1 MSYKGFKRLLGESS
15 LERKSRFLLGAVTL
29 LLISG
34 SFWLYSR
41 MNVGLAYEATMVSG
55 RTLTSQVLYYFHVED
70 AKAREAIDA
79 YPELFR
85 RDGAG
90 GETKYADALAKYQFR
105 LYKAHSNKRE
115 HQPDPDDQEWVKKLR
130 DNIDQPEQYRTDGG
144 KFYYYAAIRMT
155 DRCLACH
162 PTKKEQPE
170 VGASLKPDMYYG
182 TVRIELESK
191 AIEEGVNLSRAIL
204 ISNALVTSLLVM
216 AGSYLIVRYVV
227 VKPVKHL
234 KEVSDAI
241 ANGYFNVRSEIQTG
255 DEFEDLS
262 FAFNRMIRNLL
273 TKQEE
278 LNENKQVLDRKVDQL
293 AQANLALFESN
304 KLKGEFLATMSHEL
318 RTPLHSILGFS
329 DLLNQSDNLSDK
341 QKRWSTN
348 IRGSGA
354 NLLALINDILELAKV
369 EAGKMEVKPIEF
381 PLTELVDQAAAAMR
395 PLAEKKKIDLLAQS
409 PDDAPT
415 VRQDEGKLQQILS
428 NLLSNA
434 VKFTPE
440 GGNVMVQGSIDGDDL
455 VLTVSD
461 NGVGIAATERDAVFD
476 KFRQGANPLTRE
488 HEGTGLGLSIVR
500 ELSKLLGGDVTL
512 ESEPGLGSTFTV
524 RVPKWLPMD
533 ASAETA
539 SAAPPTSANGTG

>member
-29 LLISG
+29 LLISA
-34 SFWLYSR
+34 SFLWYAR
-41 MNVGLAYEATMVSG
+41 TNVDLAYEATKLSG
-55 RTLTSQVLYYFHVED
+55 RMLTTQILYHFHMVKDNPKAAEAIAEFPD
-70 AKAREAIDA
+70 QFHAKA
-79 YPELFR
+79 
-85 RDGAG
+85 G
-90 GETKYADALAKYQFR
+90 GTSDVKYVDALAKYQFR
-105 LYKAHSNKRE
+105 LYKLHPKERGDK
-115 HQPDPDDQEWVKKLR
+115 QDPDDGECFARLR
-130 DNIDQPEQYRTDGG
+130 DNSDIFEQDRASAG
-144 KFYYYAAIRMT
+144 KFYYYASIRMT
-155 DRCLACH
+155 SKCVACH
-162 PTKKEQPE
+162 KEMQ
-170 VGASLKPDMYYG
+170 PDMFYG
-182 TVRIELESK
+182 AIRIELDSK
-191 AIEEGVNLSRAIL
+191 SIEEGVNLSRAIL

-278 LNENKQVLDRKVDQL
+278 LNENKQVLDRKVDEL
-293 AQANLALFESN
+293 ARANLSLFESN

-329 DLLNQSDNLSDK
+329 DLLHQGDNLTEK
-341 QKRWSTN
+341 QQRWATN

-354 NLLALINDILELAKV
+354 NLLALINDILELAKI
-369 EAGKMEVKPIEF
+369 EAGKMEVKPTEF
-381 PLTELVDQAAAAMR
+381 DLAEFVERATTAIR
-395 PLAEKKKIDLLAQS
+395 PLAENKQLDLQNRVPADL
-409 PDDAPT
+409 PH
-415 VRQDEGKLQQILS
+415 VRQDQGKLQQILS

-440 GGNVMVQGSIDGDDL
+440 GGNVVVEADIDGDEL
-455 VLTVSD
+455 VMIVSD
-461 NGVGIAATERDAVFD
+461 NGVGIAAAERDAVFD

-500 ELSKLLGGDVTL
+500 ELAKLLGGDVEL
-512 ESEPGLGSTFTV
+512 DSEPGRGSTFTV
-524 RVPKWLPMD
+524 RVPRWLGAMQL
-533 ASAETA
+533 AEA
-539 SAAPPTSANGTG
+539 TGNATHPSLT

>member
-41 MNVGLAYEATMVSG
+41 MNVSLAYEATMISG
-55 RTLTSQVLYYFHVED
+55 RTLTGQVLYYHHL
-70 AKAREAIDA
+70 KKKSPQICEAIDDFA
-79 YPELFR
+79 EQFGSKPG
-85 RDGAG
+85 DGV
-90 GETKYADALAKYQFR
+90 ETKFVNALTKYQFR
-105 LYKAHSNKRE
+105 LYKMHTKERG
-115 HQPDPDDQEWVKKLR
+115 QQLDPDDHETFEKLR
-130 DNIDQPEQYRTDGG
+130 DNPELLEQDRSSGG

-155 DRCLACH
+155 NKCLACH
-162 PTKKEQPE
+162 PLDEEKADMGVEMKPNMFY
-170 VGASLKPDMYYG
+170 GAI
-182 TVRIELESK
+182 RIELDRQ

-278 LNENKQVLDRKVDQL
+278 LNENKQVLDRKVDEL
-293 AQANLALFESN
+293 ARANLALFESN
-304 KLKGEFLATMSHEL
+304 RLKGEFLATMSHEL

-329 DLLNQSDNLSDK
+329 DLLHQGDNLSEK
-341 QKRWSTN
+341 QHRWAAN
-348 IRGSGA
+348 IRGSGSS
-354 NLLALINDILELAKV
+354 LLALINDILELAKV
-369 EAGKMEVKPIEF
+369 EAGKMEVKPTEF
-381 PLTELVDQAAAAMR
+381 ALEDLIDHVVTAMR
-395 PLAEKKKIDLLAQS
+395 PLAENKQLDLRTEVAANL
-409 PDDAPT
+409 PH
-415 VRQDEGKLQQILS
+415 VRQDLGKLQQILS
-428 NLLSNA
+428 NLVSNA
-434 VKFTPE
+434 IKFTPD
-440 GGNVMVQGSIDGDDL
+440 GGKILIEATIEDEDL
-455 VLTVSD
+455 VLRVSD
-461 NGVGIAATERDAVFD
+461 TGVGIAAAERDAVFD

-500 ELSKLLGGDVTL
+500 ELAKLLGGDVTL
-512 ESEPGLGSTFTV
+512 ESEPGLGSTFTL
-524 RVPKWLPMD
+524 RVPKWLAHTHVTEMVQSD
-533 ASAETA
+533 RT
-539 SAAPPTSANGTG
+539 T

>member
-1 MSYKGFKRLLGESS
+1 MSYRGFKRLLGESS

-34 SFWLYSR
+34 SFWLYAK
-41 MNVGLAYEATMVSG
+41 MNVGLAYEATTIAG
-55 RTLTSQVLYYFHVED
+55 RMLTNQILYHYHVKKWD
-70 AKAREAIDA
+70 PRAAEAIADF
-79 YPELFR
+79 PEQFER
-85 RDGAG
+85 KTGDGS
-90 GETKYADALAKYQFR
+90 ESKFVDALAKYQFR
-105 LYKAHSNKRE
+105 LLKLHTKERANQY
-115 HQPDPDDQEWVKKLR
+115 DPEDRDYFEKLR
-130 DNIDQPEQYRTDGG
+130 DNPEDVETNRSSGG

-155 DRCLACH
+155 AKCLACH
-162 PTKKEQPE
+162 PLDKEKE
-170 VGASLKPDMYYG
+170 EMGAVMKENMFYG
-182 TVRIELESK
+182 TVRIEMDSR
-191 AIEEGVNLSRAIL
+191 AIEEGVNLGRAIL

-278 LNENKQVLDRKVDQL
+278 LNENKQVLDRKVDEL
-293 AQANLALFESN
+293 AQANLALFESD

-329 DLLNQSDNLSDK
+329 DLLHQGDNLTEK
-341 QKRWSTN
+341 QQRWATN

-369 EAGKMEVKPIEF
+369 EAGKMEVKPAEF
-381 PLTELVDQAAAAMR
+381 TVADLVERAVAAMR
-395 PLAEKKKIDLLAQS
+395 PLAEKKQLDLRS
-409 PDDAPT
+409 EVVDDLPQ
-415 VRQDEGKLQQILS
+415 VRQDQGKLQQILS

-440 GGNVMVQGSIDGDDL
+440 GGKVLVEATIDGDDL

-461 NGVGIAATERDAVFD
+461 TGVGIAAAERDAVFD

-500 ELSKLLGGDVTL
+500 ELAKLLGGDVTL

-524 RVPKWLPMD
+524 RVPRWL
-533 ASAETA
+533 SAEL
-539 SAAPPTSANGTG
+539 AADMSSEKAAT

>member
-34 SFWLYSR
+34 SFWLYAK
-41 MNVGLAYEATMVSG
+41 MNVGLAYEATTIAG
-55 RTLTSQVLYYFHVED
+55 RMLANQILYHYHVKKWD
-70 AKAREAIDA
+70 PRAAEAIADF
-79 YPELFR
+79 PEQFER
-85 RDGAG
+85 KSGDGS
-90 GETKYADALAKYQFR
+90 ESKFVDALAKYQFR
-105 LYKAHSNKRE
+105 LLKMHTRE
-115 HQPDPDDQEWVKKLR
+115 RANQFDPDDRDYFLKLR
-130 DNIDQPEQYRTDGG
+130 DNPEQVEADRSSGG

-155 DRCLACH
+155 NKCLVCH
-162 PTKKEQPE
+162 PLEKEKEEMGPE
-170 VGASLKPDMYYG
+170 MKPDMFYG
-182 TVRIELESK
+182 AVRIELDSR
-191 AIEEGVNLSRAIL
+191 AIEEGVNLGRAIL

-278 LNENKQVLDRKVDQL
+278 LNENKQVLDRKVDEL

-329 DLLNQSDNLSDK
+329 DLLHQGDNLTEK
-341 QKRWSTN
+341 QQRWATN

-354 NLLALINDILELAKV
+354 SLLALINDILELAKV
-369 EAGKMEVKPIEF
+369 EAGKMEVKPTEF
-381 PLTELVDQAAAAMR
+381 ALADLVERAVAAMR
-395 PLAEKKKIDLLAQS
+395 PLAENKQLDLRADVADEL
-409 PDDAPT
+409 PNI
-415 VRQDEGKLQQILS
+415 RQDQGKLQQILS

-440 GGNVMVQGSIDGDDL
+440 GGKILVEATIDGDDL
-455 VLTVSD
+455 VLKVTD
-461 NGVGIAATERDAVFD
+461 TGVGIAAAERDAVFD

-500 ELSKLLGGDVTL
+500 ELAKLLGGDVTL

-524 RVPKWLPMD
+524 RVPKWLGATLAAEM
-533 ASAETA
+533 ASEK
-539 SAAPPTSANGTG
+539 AAT

>member
-41 MNVGLAYEATMVSG
+41 MNVSLAYEATIIAG
-55 RTLTSQVLYYFHVED
+55 RSLTSQALYYYHMHN
-70 AKAREAIDA
+70 KSPQICEAIDEFPDQFA
-79 YPELFR
+79 PK
-85 RDGAG
+85 AG
-90 GETKYADALAKYQFR
+90 EAPDLKFVNALSKYHFR
-105 LYKAHSNKRE
+105 LLKMHSKKPE
-115 HQPDPDDQEWVKKLR
+115 HQTVPDDREPFEKLR
-130 DNIDQPEQYRTDGG
+130 DNLDILEQDRSSGG
-144 KFYYYAAIRMT
+144 KFYYYASIRMT
-155 DRCLACH
+155 NKCLACH
-162 PTKKEQPE
+162 PYEEEKAEIGPE
-170 VGASLKPDMYYG
+170 LKADLFYGAI
-182 TVRIELESK
+182 RIELESR
-191 AIEEGVNLSRAIL
+191 AIEEGVNLGRAIL

-278 LNENKQVLDRKVDQL
+278 LNENKQVLDRKVDEL

-329 DLLNQSDNLSDK
+329 DLMQQGDNLTEK
-341 QKRWSTN
+341 QQRWASN

-369 EAGKMEVKPIEF
+369 EAGKMEVKPSEFTLAEMIERA
-381 PLTELVDQAAAAMR
+381 TAAMR
-395 PLAEKKKIDLLAQS
+395 PLAENKKLDLRSQVA
-409 PDDAPT
+409 DDLPP
-415 VRQDEGKLQQILS
+415 VRQDQGKLQQILS

-440 GGNVMVQGSIDGDDL
+440 GGHVLVQADLDGDDM
-455 VLTVSD
+455 VLAVSD
-461 NGVGIAATERDAVFD
+461 NGVGIAAAERDAVFD

-500 ELSKLLGGDVTL
+500 ELAKLLGGDVTL

-524 RVPKWLPMD
+524 RVPKWL
-533 ASAETA
+533 SAEL
-539 SAAPPTSANGTG
+539 AAELAAEKSTSPIA